1 MESTSSLLGIILM
14 IIIIVIAGSI
24 APWLLLILIPYLI
37 YLAAGRGKR
46 LKEVDSLLEREFAGK
61 TPLEIEAMRISLT
74 NIMNNPYS
82 TQIEKDNAKHAIKY
96 IEEHFYNNKQP

>member
-1 MESTSSLLGIILM
+1 MESIRSLLGIILM

-24 APWLLLILIPYLI
+24 AQWLLLIFIPYLI
-37 YLAAGRGKR
+37 YLAFEREKR
-46 LKEVDSLLEREFAGK
+46 LKEVNNLLESEFKGK
-61 TPLEIEAMRISLT
+61 TTQEVEAMRISLI

-96 IEEHFYNNKQP
+96 IEEHFYNNK